1 MNPGAMLRVC
11 SSDRVIK
18 LIIQDQPSK
27 TSLIFYFGLEG
38 LGGIDMDTDE
48 NENVGQYM
56 FVLLCR

>member
-18 LIIQDQPSK
+18 SIIQDQPSK

-38 LGGIDMDTDE
+38 LGGFDMDTDE

-56 FVLLCR
+56 FVSLCR